1 MLNGIYICSHM
12 KTVRI
17 TTSQNIDIDYEV
29 AGIGERVSARL
40 IDYAI
45 FYAVFLICMI
55 LFAGVTGG
63 GSGAFNSS
71 SYLILM
77 AVWLGLCVF
86 YDFICE
92 IFFDGQSI
100 GKRSIKIKVISLNGA
115 RPTTGQYLLRWAFR
129 IIDFGV
135 TFGSG
140 ALLTVALSNNKQRVG
155 DMVAGT
161 TLVKTQP
168 KNKLGDLVFN
178 APGSNYEPV
187 YAEVANLTDQDVVL
201 IHDVI
206 RNFKRTRNN
215 VLVYRLAIKIKDFLK
230 ITSERE
236 VNEFQFLEIVLND
249 YNQLTGQ
256 HSL

>member
-1 MLNGIYICSHM
+1 LLNGIYICLHM
-12 KTVRI
+12 KTVKI

-29 AGIGERVSARL
+29 AGISERVSARL

-45 FYAVFLICMI
+45 FYAIFMICI
-55 LFAGVTGG
+55 VIFAGVGVGG
-63 GSGAFNSS
+63 AKAFDSSGF
-71 SYLILM
+71 LITL
-77 AVWLGLCVF
+77 AVWLGFCVF
-86 YDFICE
+86 YDLICE
-92 IFFDGQSI
+92 LFFNGQSI
-100 GKRSIKIKVISLNGA
+100 GKRNIKIKVISLNGA
-115 RPTTGQYLLRWAFR
+115 RPSTGQYLLRWAFR
-129 IIDFGV
+129 IIDFGI

-168 KNKLGDLVFN
+168 INKLGDLVFN
-178 APGSNYEPV
+178 SPGSDYEPV

-215 VLVYRLAIKIKDFLK
+215 LLVYRLAIKIKDFLK
-230 ITSERE
+230 ITSEAG
-236 VNEFQFLEIVLND
+236 VNEYQFLEIILND

-256 HSL
+256 HTL